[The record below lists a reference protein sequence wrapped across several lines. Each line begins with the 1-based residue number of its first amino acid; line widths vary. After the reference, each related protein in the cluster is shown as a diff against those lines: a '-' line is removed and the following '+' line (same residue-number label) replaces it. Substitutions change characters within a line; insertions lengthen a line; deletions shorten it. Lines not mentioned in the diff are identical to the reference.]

1 MSVAVAMRV
10 RSMVS
15 SACAVEPV
23 TTANDRA
30 TERWVIG
37 MRAAAGAATALV
49 MPGTISTGIP
59 AHVARQEHLLA
70 AAPEHEWIT
79 PLEAHDHVA
88 ARGLAHE
95 QGADLSLL
103 HRLPARFLAD
113 VDAAVASGGARLSR
127 AGAARRS

>member
-1 MSVAVAMRV
+1 MRVAQVSASFPAAIRTTRVSVAVAMRV

-15 SACAVEPV
+15 AACAVEPV

-59 AHVARQEHLLA
+59 ATSQ
-70 AAPEHEWIT
+70 
-79 PLEAHDHVA
+79 
-88 ARGLAHE
+88 
-95 QGADLSLL
+95 
-103 HRLPARFLAD
+103 
-113 VDAAVASGGARLSR
+113 ASISSPPRPNTNGSPP
-127 AGAARRS
+127 

>member
-49 MPGTISTGIP
+49 MPRTISTGIP
-59 AHVARQEHLLA
+59 ATSQASISS
-70 AAPEHEWIT
+70 AAPEHEWI
-79 PLEAHDHVA
+79 PSLEAHDHVA
-88 ARGLAHE
+88 ARASCE
-95 QGADLSLL
+95 QGADLAAPS
-103 HRLPARFLAD
+103 PACPVPCRRRC
-113 VDAAVASGGARLSR
+113 GGRRDARLSR